1 MKRANLWRFLLILAV
16 VLAACLFLF
25 FPALTGS
32 AKRLVNI
39 NLGLDLLGGS
49 QLTLEA
55 QIPEGTSLQEANDIL
70 ERIVTILNNRVDQY
84 GMTNPVIRRAGTK
97 RIVVELPGTR
107 DISEARQLIGRTA
120 LLEFRKVLEAGK
132 KGDILTPTSLNEEVL
147 FDRDGNPYLVER
159 EPMLTGAA
167 LSNAQVRTR
176 STPAAGQGPLF
187 ISLEFNTEGA
197 RIFRDVI
204 NQLKVNDRLAIVLDN
219 TIYSA
224 PSVTENIKQAAS
236 TSPTLKEAVIEG
248 RFTAE
253 EARLLAIVLRA
264 GALPVDVEIV
274 QESSIGPTLGED
286 SIRRGMMSM
295 IIGFILVIIYMFLR
309 YRWLGVVG
317 NAALLLNMILVFGAL
332 AAFRATLTLDGFAGI
347 ILTIG
352 MSVDGNVIIF
362 ERIKE
367 ELRAGKGIGPAVKA
381 GFQKSYS
388 AILDSNITTIATALV
403 LLLMGTGPVK
413 GFAITLV
420 IGVAG
425 SMFCAIFFSRF
436 LLDTTGIAERA
447 ALALK
452 PEAASA

>member
-16 VLAACLFLF
+16 ILAACLFLF

-39 NLGLDLLGGS
+39 NLGLDLQGGS

-55 QIPEGTSLQEANDIL
+55 QIPEGTSLQEADDIL

-97 RIVVELPGTR
+97 RVVVELPGTR
-107 DISEARQLIGRTA
+107 DIAEARQLIGRTA
-120 LLEFRKVLEAGK
+120 LLEFRKVIEAGK

-147 FDRDGNPYLVER
+147 FDRDGNPYLVEH

-167 LSNAQVRTR
+167 LSNAVVRTR
-176 STPAAGQGPLF
+176 TSPAAGEGPLF

-197 RIFRDVI
+197 RIFREVI
-204 NQLKVNDRLAIVLDN
+204 NQLKAGDRLAIVLDN

-224 PSVTENIKQAAS
+224 PSVTESIKQAAS
-236 TSPTLKEAVIEG
+236 TSPTLKNAVIEG

-295 IIGFILVIIYMFLR
+295 IIGFILVVIYMFLR

-352 MSVDGNVIIF
+352 MSVDANVIIF

-388 AILDSNITTIATALV
+388 AILDSNITTIATGLV

-420 IGVAG
+420 IGVVG

-447 ALALK
+447 ATALK
-452 PEAASA
+452 PEAA

>member
-16 VLAACLFLF
+16 VLAAGLFLF

-39 NLGLDLLGGS
+39 NLGLDLQGGS

-55 QIPEGTSLQEANDIL
+55 QIPEGTSLQETNDIL
-70 ERIVTILNNRVDQY
+70 ERIVTILSNRVDQY
-84 GMTNPVIRRAGTK
+84 GMTNPVIRRAGAK
-97 RIVVELPGTR
+97 RVVVELPGTR

-132 KGDILTPTSLNEEVL
+132 KGDILTPTSLNEDVL
-147 FDRDGNPYLVER
+147 QDRDGNPYLVEH
-159 EPMLTGAA
+159 EPLLTGAA

-176 STPAAGQGPLF
+176 STPAAGEGPLF

-197 RIFRDVI
+197 RIFREVI
-204 NQLKVNDRLAIVLDN
+204 NQLKAGDRLAIVLDN

-224 PSVTENIKQAAS
+224 PAVTESIKQAAS

-248 RFTAE
+248 RFTAD

-274 QESSIGPTLGED
+274 QESSVGPTLGED

-295 IIGFILVIIYMFLR
+295 IIGFILVLIYMFLR

-352 MSVDGNVIIF
+352 MSVDANVIIF

-436 LLDTTGIAERA
+436 LLDTTGLAERA
-447 ALALK
+447 ALAVR
-452 PEAASA
+452 PEAA

>member
-204 NQLKVNDRLAIVLDN
+204 NQLKAGDRLAIVLDN

>member
-16 VLAACLFLF
+16 VLAALLFLF

-39 NLGLDLLGGS
+39 NLGLDLQGGS

-55 QIPEGTSLQEANDIL
+55 QIPEGTSLQEASDIL
-70 ERIVTILNNRVDQY
+70 ERIVTILNNRVNQY

-120 LLEFRKVLEAGK
+120 LLEFRKVIEAGK

-167 LSNAQVRTR
+167 LSNAVVRTR
-176 STPAAGQGPLF
+176 STPAPGEGPLY

-197 RIFRDVI
+197 RIFREVI
-204 NQLKVNDRLAIVLDN
+204 NQLKAGDQLAIILDN
-219 TIYSA
+219 TIYSH
-224 PSVTENIKQAAS
+224 PKVTEEIKQAAS
-236 TSPTLKEAVIEG
+236 TSPTLKEAAIEG
-248 RFTAE
+248 EFTAD

-264 GALPVDVEIV
+264 GSLPVDVEIV
-274 QESSIGPTLGED
+274 QESSIGPSLGED

-332 AAFRATLTLDGFAGI
+332 AAFRATLTLDGFAGLV
-347 ILTIG
+347 LTIG
-352 MSVDGNVIIF
+352 MSVDANVIIF

-420 IGVAG
+420 IGVTG

-436 LLDTTGIAERA
+436 LLDTTGLAERA
-447 ALALK
+447 ALSLK
-452 PEAASA
+452 PEATSA